1 MTMNTVAMIKAVIVE
16 EVETSWVIAVVV
28 VEAVEAAVVTK
39 VTETVAETHT
49 AAVTVEVVEVVVP
62 KGTRNLKRMQINTSA
77 TRKGFRD

>member
-1 MTMNTVAMIKAVIVE
+1 MTMNTEAMIKAVIVE
-16 EVETSWVIAVVV
+16 EVETSWVIAVVA

-49 AAVTVEVVEVVVP
+49 AVVTAEVVEVVVP

>member
-16 EVETSWVIAVVV
+16 EVETSWVIAVVA

-39 VTETVAETHT
+39 VTETVAETLT
-49 AAVTVEVVEVVVP
+49 AVATVEVVEVVVP